1 MATLASLKLVAA
13 KKPAGQSP
21 VVQRRSKLAI
31 KLQEQI
37 LLATAIEAGNSYAPT
52 RTKTVR
58 NAEGE
63 RVQVTQTKR
72 IKPWWFTSDAGKVCI
87 EIRYGAKV
95 IELAK
100 GKSAI
105 EITSPAALTEALE
118 AVKAAVLAGELDA
131 PIESASM
138 RGQGGS
144 PIRPS
149 NNAGNK
155 NVNSKATK
163 DSGADHA

>member
-1 MATLASLKLVAA
+1 MATLASLKLVVA
-13 KKPAGQSP
+13 KKPVGQSS
-21 VVQRRSKLAI
+21 VLQRRSKLAI
-31 KLQEQI
+31 KLQDQI

-52 RTKTVR
+52 RTKTVK

-105 EITSPAALTEALE
+105 EITSTAALTEALE
-118 AVKAAVLAGELDA
+118 TVKAAVLAGELDA

-138 RGQGGS
+138 RGQGGHPVRS
-144 PIRPS
+144 S
-149 NNAGNK
+149 TNAENK
-155 NVNSKATK
+155 NINSTGKK
-163 DSGADHA
+163 DSGTDRV

>member
-1 MATLASLKLVAA
+1 MCVWPFGCVS
-13 KKPAGQSP
+13 
-21 VVQRRSKLAI
+21 
-31 KLQEQI
+31 
-37 LLATAIEAGNSYAPT
+37 
-52 RTKTVR
+52 
-58 NAEGE
+58 
-63 RVQVTQTKR
+63 
-72 IKPWWFTSDAGKVCI
+72 C
-87 EIRYGAKV
+87 AKV

-118 AVKAAVLAGELDA
+118 AVKTAVLAGELDA
-131 PIESASM
+131 SIESASM